1 MPGCVQCGSL
11 LTLHDT
17 NRIGYYQEKIW
28 HNLTSTKYVILT
40 VQVHGGDMSKQIS
53 FIHCS
58 CCKICDQGDSWL
70 LKELLKK
77 MTFFHLFLNLFPFQK
92 NFVQRQ
98 QCMDLLFVTPG
109 ICWLPPSNWWSLV
122 HLLGSEDG
130 LFFGKAGGLG
140 KIRDFAWLSTA
151 TLICIAV
158 SQQTW
163 EYNIRN
169 VANWF
174 RDRHLSCLGL
184 RWFILIQFWFWIETK
199 MSRCCSDELDF
210 PVVD

>member
-77 MTFFHLFLNLFPFQK
+77 NDLFSPFFKPISISEELCAKTAVHGLVVCDSRHLLAAPQQLVIPCASAWVRGWTFFWKGRWPWEDQGFCMAFNCYIDMHCCKSTNTR
-92 NFVQRQ
+92 RQ
-98 QCMDLLFVTPG
+98 
-109 ICWLPPSNWWSLV
+109 
-122 HLLGSEDG
+122 
-130 LFFGKAGGLG
+130 
-140 KIRDFAWLSTA
+140 
-151 TLICIAV
+151 
-158 SQQTW
+158 
-163 EYNIRN
+163 Y
-169 VANWF
+169 
-174 RDRHLSCLGL
+174 
-184 RWFILIQFWFWIETK
+184 
-199 MSRCCSDELDF
+199 
-210 PVVD
+210 